1 MHSLPAQRQG
11 HPRCVILILP
21 ETSSPFTA
29 SFFRFFLIV
38 ATLCVISIADTRPV
52 ILEIIFLHS
61 RSFSLSLRHFGW
73 SLLRQPDRLL
83 AGGAT
88 RIKTVRLVFAS
99 ARIYTAET
107 VGKWPLSERQFCKKP
122 QVVGAS
128 IARPRTRAIR
138 IKSGVCRNFSAF
150 RRADGQ
156 WPPLRVQDFKPLCHS
171 ENGDV

>member
-1 MHSLPAQRQG
+1 MFTHAPAACAAAR
-11 HPRCVILILP
+11 
-21 ETSSPFTA
+21 SPALCNIDITRNKLAFYGELF
-29 SFFRFFLIV
+29 SFFSCRCD
-38 ATLCVISIADTRPV
+38 ALCD
-52 ILEIIFLHS
+52 LYC
-61 RSFSLSLRHFGW
+61 RHTT
-73 SLLRQPDRLL
+73 
-83 AGGAT
+83 GGCRAAI